1 MVRLNDTKTGPKLLG
16 SLPFVSRTFEGYF
29 EDSPFVLDMDANLHI
44 GPADQY
50 NRDHHAAVEVV
61 YQFLAQTGR
70 IRSPVSK
77 LLRHRRLLLASFA
90 AFDEARI
97 EKAGEEEFRI
107 RIHGT
112 YDGEPLHETEDDN
125 LPAGPCGQ
133 AINEVKLRFYIL
145 CTRLDGRFKTREL
158 SAREKQ
164 AELRVLR
171 SVHVPNES

>member
-1 MVRLNDTKTGPKLLG
+1 MTRLNDTRIGPKLLG

-61 YQFLAQTGR
+61 YHFLAQTGR
-70 IRSPVSK
+70 IRSPVRE
-77 LLRHRRLLLASFA
+77 LLRNRRLLLASFA
-90 AFDEARI
+90 AFDEARM

-112 YDGEPLHETEDDN
+112 YDGDPLHATDDDD

-133 AINEVKLRFYIL
+133 AINEVKLRFYVL
-145 CTRLDGRFKTREL
+145 CRRLDGKFKAREL
-158 SAREKQ
+158 NDREKQ

-171 SVHVPNES
+171 SVHVRNES